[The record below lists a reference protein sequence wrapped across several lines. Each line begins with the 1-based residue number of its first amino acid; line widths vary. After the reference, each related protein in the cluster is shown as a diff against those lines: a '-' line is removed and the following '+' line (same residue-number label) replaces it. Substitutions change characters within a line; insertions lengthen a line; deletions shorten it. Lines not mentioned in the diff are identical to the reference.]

1 MYYIWSILITIF
13 LFLILQY
20 SEYKKNINANKKYNI
35 LNVSNIIVIL
45 MIYLIS
51 TIICYYSINNDS
63 DIFNNIAT
71 IKTINDNKNISVI
84 NPTNV
89 INSINPIN
97 LKKIS
102 DNINVGFTPYEE

>member
-1 MYYIWSILITIF
+1 M
-13 LFLILQY
+13 FLILQY
-20 SEYKKNINANKKYNI
+20 NEYKKNINENKKYNI
-35 LNVSNIIVIL
+35 FNVSNIIVII

-63 DIFNNIAT
+63 DIFNNIAP
-71 IKTINDNKNISVI
+71 IKTINDNKNISAI

-89 INSINPIN
+89 INPIN
-97 LKKIS
+97 LKKIP

>member
-20 SEYKKNINANKKYNI
+20 NEYKKNINENKKYNI
-35 LNVSNIIVIL
+35 LNVSNIIVII

-71 IKTINDNKNISVI
+71 IKTINDNKNTSVI

-97 LKKIS
+97 LKKIP